1 MSSIKKTTASNR
13 INETLSLFLFERLF
27 QKPHFHDSESVAS
40 PSGNGHLNDDLLI
53 KGSNVKRGPQEE
65 FAFWRPRARFCGF
78 QNHFWT
84 ELDCPPRKGKSPHNI
99 PSHVTSHATIQS
111 PNAAR
116 TNSRSPKP
124 AAWTQCDSTP
134 DLTFAITAS
143 LARAAMRGSLS
154 DGRNDY
160 KSRRQKRAVYT
171 PLRSI
176 NVCSRANQTAACA
189 RAPEQHTQTQQ
200 SLRDDL

>member
-1 MSSIKKTTASNR
+1 MHSEGQEPVFKIISEPSSIALREKESR
-13 INETLSLFLFERLF
+13 PIIFPQTLL
-27 QKPHFHDSESVAS
+27 
-40 PSGNGHLNDDLLI
+40 
-53 KGSNVKRGPQEE
+53 
-65 FAFWRPRARFCGF
+65 
-78 QNHFWT
+78 
-84 ELDCPPRKGKSPHNI
+84 
-99 PSHVTSHATIQS
+99 SHATIKS
-111 PNAAR
+111 PNAAG
-116 TNSRSPKP
+116 TKSRSPKP
-124 AAWTQCDSTP
+124 AAWTQCESTP

-200 SLRDDL
+200 SLRDDLLKDSAAFSGGAGG